1 MFVKARDMILTDFLL
16 VLLNLTAQ
24 THSVLRNNLI
34 IFLQRFQR
42 TSGGTQYHFAELQQ
56 LGLSLIRENHVLLN
70 KLACA
75 FSQCFTMVTD
85 TFDIRAGVQKTGVA
99 SRQAFAHFR

>member
-34 IFLQRFQR
+34 IFLQCFQ
-42 TSGGTQYHFAELQQ
+42 
-56 LGLSLIRENHVLLN
+56 
-70 KLACA
+70 
-75 FSQCFTMVTD
+75 
-85 TFDIRAGVQKTGVA
+85 
-99 SRQAFAHFR
+99 